1 MGGMMPQ
8 LQPQQPQQQEDTAP
22 VLEVRGLTQNFGGLR
37 AVSDFNVKLGKNQLT
52 GLIGPNGA
60 GKTTVF
66 NLVSGFYQPSEGMIL
81 VGGVPT
87 GGLKPHKVTALGV
100 ARTFQNIRL
109 WNDMSVLDN
118 IRLAQHYQLGYGFFH
133 AIARSKHYRQREQ
146 QVEDNARNLL
156 EVFGLH
162 DYAEELPKNLPYG
175 TQRKLEIARALSTQP
190 KLLLLDEPAA
200 GLNSA
205 DSKEL
210 IRLIR
215 WIHGHFDVTIWM
227 IEHHMDVMM
236 ELCTRIKVID
246 FGETIAEGTPD
257 DIRNHPAVITA
268 YLGDDKI

>member
-1 MGGMMPQ
+1 MAQTQTQTDSTPI
-8 LQPQQPQQQEDTAP
+8 
-22 VLEVRGLTQNFGGLR
+22 LEIRGLTQQFGGLR
-37 AVSDFNVKLGKNQLT
+37 AVSDFNVKLNAGELI

-66 NLVSGFYQPSEGMIL
+66 NLTSGFYQPSEGEIL
-81 VGGVPT
+81 VGGKNT
-87 GGLKPHKVTALGV
+87 AGMKPHKVTSLGV

-133 AIARSKHYRQREQ
+133 AIARSKHYKQREKD
-146 QVEDNARNLL
+146 VEENARELL

-162 DYAEELPKNLPYG
+162 DYADELPKNLPYG
-175 TQRKLEIARALSTQP
+175 TQRKLEIARALSSQP

-236 ELCTRIKVID
+236 ELCTYIKVID

-257 DIRNHPAVITA
+257 VIRNHPAVIAA
-268 YLGDDKI
+268 YLGDDNI

>member
-1 MGGMMPQ
+1 MTQTPR
-8 LQPQQPQQQEDTAP
+8 QPDTAAP
-22 VLEVRGLTQNFGGLR
+22 ILEIRGLTQQFGGLR
-37 AVSDFNVKLGKNQLT
+37 AVSDFNIELHPGEMV

-60 GKTTVF
+60 GKTTIF
-66 NLVSGFYQPSEGMIL
+66 NLTSGFYQPSEGEIL
-81 VGGVPT
+81 IRGQNTAGK
-87 GGLKPHKVTALGV
+87 KPHQVTAMGV

-133 AIARSKHYRQREQ
+133 AIFRSNHYKQREQ
-146 QVEDNARNLL
+146 EVEEKARELL

-162 DYAEELPKNLPYG
+162 DHADELPKNLPYG
-175 TQRKLEIARALSTQP
+175 TQRKLEIARALSSKP
-190 KLLLLDEPAA
+190 LLLLLDEPAA

-205 DSKEL
+205 DAKEL

-236 ELCTRIKVID
+236 ELCTHLKVID
-246 FGETIAEGTPD
+246 FGETIAEGTPEE
-257 DIRNHPAVITA
+257 IRNHPAVITA
-268 YLGDDKI
+268 YLGDDNI